1 VYRIMLDP
9 QQHNQVLVIADIDST
24 APIDS
29 RTLASLNLQG
39 VTGLLFIDLQQ
50 DRKVDVSGPL
60 AQGRQYP
67 IIRSVPSDLDVLLSS
82 LPALA
87 THAIE
92 LVDHFNQVFSDDNVR
107 AIHATLENARLASER
122 LPPTLRGIQDMVA
135 DVRRASH
142 EIEVAAADLHGLAKV
157 TAPDVE
163 AALANVRHVTESLAV
178 TSDHLD
184 RFVADNEPGLS
195 RFANQSL
202 PQFEQLLRESRAA
215 ARDFRG
221 LSRSLKQNPSQL
233 LYETNSRG
241 VEVPR

>member
-1 VYRIMLDP
+1 VVRIMLDP
-9 QQHNQVLVIADIDST
+9 QQRNEVLVIAEIDST

-29 RTLASLNLQG
+29 RTLATLNLQG

-50 DRKVDVSGPL
+50 DRKVTSAEPL
-60 AQGRQYP
+60 ARGQQYP
-67 IIRSVPSDLDVLLSS
+67 IIRSIPSDFELLLSS

-107 AIHATLENARLASER
+107 AIHSMLENARLASER
-122 LPPTLRGIQDMVA
+122 LPPTLRGIQDLVA
-135 DVRRASH
+135 DVRRASQ
-142 EIEVAAADLHGLAKV
+142 EIEVAAADLHGIAKV
-157 TAPDVE
+157 TAPDIE
-163 AALANVRHVTESLAV
+163 AALANVRHVTESLAE

-184 RFVADNEPGLS
+184 RFVVDNEPGLS

-202 PQFEQLLRESRAA
+202 PQLEQLLRESRAA
-215 ARDFRG
+215 ARDFRD